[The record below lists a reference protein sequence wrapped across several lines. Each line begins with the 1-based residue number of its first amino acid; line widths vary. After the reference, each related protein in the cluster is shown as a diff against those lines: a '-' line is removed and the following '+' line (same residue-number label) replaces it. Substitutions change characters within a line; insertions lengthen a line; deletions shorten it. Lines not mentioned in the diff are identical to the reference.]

1 MFDTASDWNPEKNLW
16 REVLYRF
23 VSDAL
28 EGAKEVLGRDAKIR
42 LCQEARTYLT
52 RPSRDLSMVCNLA
65 GLEMQ
70 PVIDRMKAQIA
81 KAPTPEE
88 LVARSPAQP

>member
-23 VSDAL
+23 VCDAL
-28 EGAKEVLGRDAKIR
+28 EGARDIYSRELKIR
-42 LCQEARTYLT
+42 LCQEARIYLT
-52 RPSRDLSMVCNLA
+52 RPSRDLSMICNLA

-88 LVARSPAQP
+88 ISGTTEG

>member
-1 MFDTASDWNPEKNLW
+1 MFDSGIDWNPEKNFW

-23 VSDAL
+23 VCDAL
-28 EGAKEVLGRDAKIR
+28 EGPRDIHDRENKIKQCRDAR
-42 LCQEARTYLT
+42 DYLT

-65 GLEMQ
+65 GLDMQ

-88 LVARSPAQP
+88 LVGGKSV